1 MAGSGSTARRWVG
14 KCTDC
19 EKVYGASV
27 QFVWDPTK
35 AAANFRKHRVSFH
48 EAATV
53 LQDVLSTTFPDEGH
67 STLEQRFVTIGVSTR
82 GRLLVV
88 VHTERAGK
96 IRVIS
101 ARRATRREQRFYEQ
115 D

>member
-1 MAGSGSTARRWVG
+1 M
-14 KCTDC
+14 
-19 EKVYGASV
+19 
-27 QFVWDPTK
+27 QFVWDPAK
-35 AAANFRKHRVSFH
+35 AAANLRKHRVSFH

-53 LQDVLSTTFPDEGH
+53 LQDELSTTFPDERH
-67 STLEQRFVTIGVSTR
+67 STLEERFVTIGVSMR

-101 ARRATRREQRFYEQ
+101 ARRATRRERGFYEQ
-115 D
+115 A